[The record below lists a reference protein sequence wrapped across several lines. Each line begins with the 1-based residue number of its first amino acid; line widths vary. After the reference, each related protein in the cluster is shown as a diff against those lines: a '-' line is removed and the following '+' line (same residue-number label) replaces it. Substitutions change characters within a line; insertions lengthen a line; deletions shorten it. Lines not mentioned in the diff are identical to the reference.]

1 MEKKRISLKNILILQ
16 LVIIIYTLS
25 GVAAKGASGY
35 ETLSW
40 QFIFFYGLEI
50 AILGVY
56 AILWQQIIKRF
67 DLSIAYAN
75 RSMAILWSLVW
86 AVIFFHEKITVNN
99 VLGVLIVLAGT
110 ILVLPAKL
118 MALLAYRLLKDGAA
132 RARDITASYGAPFTK
147 EGYRKYIQE
156 TFPAPEDAR

>member
-40 QFIFFYGLEI
+40 QFIFFYDLEI

-56 AILWQQIIKRF
+56 AILWQQIIKK
-67 DLSIAYAN
+67 
-75 RSMAILWSLVW
+75 V
-86 AVIFFHEKITVNN
+86 
-99 VLGVLIVLAGT
+99 
-110 ILVLPAKL
+110 
-118 MALLAYRLLKDGAA
+118 
-132 RARDITASYGAPFTK
+132 
-147 EGYRKYIQE
+147 
-156 TFPAPEDAR
+156 

>member
-16 LVIIIYTLS
+16 LVIVIYTLS
-25 GVAAKGASGY
+25 GVAAKGAAGY

-40 QFIFFYGLEI
+40 QFILFYGMEI

-67 DLSIAYAN
+67 DLSVAYAN

-86 AVIFFHEKITVNN
+86 AVIFFHERVTINN

-110 ILVLPAKL
+110 ILVN
-118 MALLAYRLLKDGAA
+118 
-132 RARDITASYGAPFTK
+132 T
-147 EGYRKYIQE
+147 EGK
-156 TFPAPEDAR
+156 

>member
-35 ETLSW
+35 EPLSW

-110 ILVLPAKL
+110 ILVNT
-118 MALLAYRLLKDGAA
+118 DG
-132 RARDITASYGAPFTK
+132 K
-147 EGYRKYIQE
+147 
-156 TFPAPEDAR
+156 

>member
-110 ILVLPAKL
+110 ILVNT
-118 MALLAYRLLKDGAA
+118 DG
-132 RARDITASYGAPFTK
+132 K
-147 EGYRKYIQE
+147 
-156 TFPAPEDAR
+156 

>member
-16 LVIIIYTLS
+16 LVIVIYTLS
-25 GVAAKGASGY
+25 GVAAKGAAGY

-40 QFIFFYGLEI
+40 QFILFYGMEI

-67 DLSIAYAN
+67 DLSVAYAN

-86 AVIFFHEKITVNN
+86 TVIFFHEALTVKNII
-99 VLGVLIVLAGT
+99 GVLIVFAGT
-110 ILVLPAKL
+110 MIVNS
-118 MALLAYRLLKDGAA
+118 DG
-132 RARDITASYGAPFTK
+132 
-147 EGYRKYIQE
+147 E
-156 TFPAPEDAR
+156 

>member
-1 MEKKRISLKNILILQ
+1 MVVLRREKNMKEKKRISLKSILILQ
-16 LVIIIYTLS
+16 LVVVIYTLS
-25 GVAAKGASGY
+25 SVAAKGAAGY
-35 ETLSW
+35 EMLSW

-67 DLSIAYAN
+67 DLSVAYAN

-110 ILVLPAKL
+110 MLVNT
-118 MALLAYRLLKDGAA
+118 D
-132 RARDITASYGAPFTK
+132 D
-147 EGYRKYIQE
+147 E
-156 TFPAPEDAR
+156 